1 MRCRVRAR
9 IEAERLV
16 GAVQPTWCLRDV
28 VMRGG
33 PSLILMPLVFG
44 VPGVGAQ
51 TRGDS
56 GAPIT
61 ASPDSAP
68 TGRLTCTPAS
78 VVRGQRVSCLMRSA
92 SWNVTD
98 WEFTPDA
105 LSEPGASLP
114 IVRERSTS
122 REWAGIAAIGG
133 VVRVYVTNGV
143 EQRTFQARITVTDR
157 PSPWRSKWS
166 YERDTVSSES
176 DELKPPVQEPRPQP

>member
-1 MRCRVRAR
+1 MRFSPPCVCA
-9 IEAERLV
+9 
-16 GAVQPTWCLRDV
+16 TV

-33 PSLILMPLVFG
+33 HNLILIPLVFG
-44 VPGVGAQ
+44 VPGAGAQ

-56 GAPIT
+56 GAPII
-61 ASPDSAP
+61 ASPDSAS

-78 VVRGQRVSCLMRSA
+78 VVRGQRVSCLMRSV
-92 SWNVTD
+92 SWNVTN
-98 WEFTPDA
+98 WEFTRDA
-105 LSEPGASLP
+105 SSETGASLP

-166 YERDTVSSES
+166 YEKDTVSSES
-176 DELKPPVQEPRPQP
+176 DEPKPPVQEPRPQP